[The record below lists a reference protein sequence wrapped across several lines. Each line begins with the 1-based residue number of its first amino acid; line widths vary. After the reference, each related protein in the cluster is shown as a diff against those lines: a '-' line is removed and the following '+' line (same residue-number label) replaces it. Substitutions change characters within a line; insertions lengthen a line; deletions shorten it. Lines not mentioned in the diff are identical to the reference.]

1 MEILFSKVVR
11 VNSEFYAD
19 TYCMIAENDDDYQK
33 VFKGLK
39 EELTEDEL
47 EVLSKEMSDEQDFT
61 LYVEKKGV
69 VEKIPVYGF
78 VYKVCMDHL
87 SSTRIY
93 LKKSCVRK
101 SQLKRISDC
110 GVKEYELDWF

>member
-19 TYCMIAENDDDYQK
+19 TYCMIAENDDDYQR
-33 VFKGLK
+33 VFKCAK
-39 EELTEDEL
+39 EELTKDEL
-47 EVLSKEMSDEQDFT
+47 EVLSKELSDEQDFT
-61 LYVEKKGV
+61 LYVEKEGV
-69 VEKIPVYGF
+69 EEKIPVHGF
-78 VYKVCMDHL
+78 VYKIRMDHL
-87 SSTRIY
+87 GSTRIY

-110 GVKEYELDWF
+110 GVNEYELKWF

>member
-1 MEILFSKVVR
+1 MEILFSKAVR

-19 TYCMIAENDDDYQK
+19 TYCMIAENDDDYQR
-33 VFKGLK
+33 VFKCAK

-47 EVLSKEMSDEQDFT
+47 EMLSKEMSDEQDFT

-78 VYKVCMDHL
+78 VYKVRIDHL
-87 SSTRIY
+87 DSTRIY

-110 GVKEYELDWF
+110 GVNEYELKWF